1 MRHSAL
7 WVYEKFAKAIS
18 EEKARSYLSR
28 ISYGNMDPSTKR
40 GGAYWV
46 DGKLAISA
54 EEQVVF
60 KKAIS
65 K

>member
-7 WVYEKFAKAIS
+7 WGMKNLYKAIG

-28 ISYGNMDPSTKR
+28 ISYGIWDPSTK

-60 KKAIS
+60 
-65 K
+65 